1 MSETGTQRYKNALRA
16 AQVLMD
22 LDNLDGAGV
31 CLDEAR
37 VVFKTLEADAMKNTR
52 IQPDNVIKSGIGD
65 IPDRYVFRGVMM
77 TVIDAASTYVTYD
90 EIREELNL
98 INNMM
103 WNDRADEVVYDE

>member
-37 VVFKTLEADAMKNTR
+37 VVFKTLEADAMKNTK
-52 IQPDNVIKSGIGD
+52 IQPNNVMKFGIGD
-65 IPDRYVFRGVMM
+65 IPDRYVFRGIMM
-77 TVIDAASTYVTYD
+77 TVIDAASIHVGYG
-90 EIREELNL
+90 EISEELNL
-98 INNMM
+98 IHNMM
-103 WNDRADEVVYDE
+103 WNDRTDEVIYDE